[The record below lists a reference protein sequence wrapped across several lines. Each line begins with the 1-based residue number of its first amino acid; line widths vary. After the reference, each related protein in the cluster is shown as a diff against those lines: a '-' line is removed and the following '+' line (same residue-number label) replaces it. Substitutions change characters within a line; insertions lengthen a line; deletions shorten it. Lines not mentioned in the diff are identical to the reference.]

1 MQSRRNGLCPLR
13 LLPAANPLPTS
24 HPSTDD
30 ARGQQRMG
38 AVATASNLPAGPV
51 PAMHGALDV
60 ADLGAVAH
68 GGDGH
73 AQA

>member
-1 MQSRRNGLCPLR
+1 MRSGRNGLGRWR
-13 LLPAANPLPTS
+13 LLLAANPLPTS

-38 AVATASNLPAGPV
+38 AVAAGSNLPAGPV
-51 PAMHGALDV
+51 AAMHCALDV
-60 ADLGAVAH
+60 ADLGAIAH

-73 AQA
+73 TQT

>member
-1 MQSRRNGLCPLR
+1 MRSGRNGLGPLR
-13 LLPAANPLPTS
+13 LLLEANQLPTS

-30 ARGQQRMG
+30 ARGQRRMR
-38 AVATASNLPAGPV
+38 AAAIASNLPAGPV
-51 PAMHGALDV
+51 PAMHGAFDV